1 MIRFKSIAIATAV
14 AIGVAVCAMPAQ
26 TASAVTSAALSIV
39 PKKNYTVEPGK
50 SIKDTL
56 VIRNLDRDKPLK
68 LSMRVIDFS
77 FTDDGGTPKLFLDK
91 NAPQTTWSLKPFLT
105 IPKTVTIPPMTS
117 KTVNMGV
124 AIPKGHG
131 GGSYYSAIVY
141 SSGDPTDGGNVG
153 LNASG
158 VTLVFAQVPGKVSEN
173 LKLERFGAY
182 YSGANGNNEGYVFFA
197 GSEPE
202 MMAYTL
208 KNSGNVTQ
216 SPVGSITLTDM
227 FGRERTIS
235 DINPNGSLALIDQT
249 RTFTACIKLT
259 EEKVNLNGAN
269 TSTKTC
275 TSDGLWPG
283 IYSAKLDIFYGWNG
297 NKTQELTG
305 SALFIYM
312 PWWAIIILIAVI
324 ALLVFY
330 VRKVVLFFRGK
341 MNKPR
346 RSQSTRRR

>member
-1 MIRFKSIAIATAV
+1 MNRFKSIVLATVV
-14 AIGVAVCAMPAQ
+14 ALGAAVCVIPVQ
-26 TASAVTSAALSIV
+26 PASAASSAALSIV
-39 PKKNYTVEPGK
+39 PKKNYTIEPGK
-50 SIKDTL
+50 TIKDTL
-56 VIRNLDRDKPLK
+56 VIRNLDRSEPLS
-68 LSMRVIDFS
+68 LTLRVIDFT

-105 IPKTVTIPPMTS
+105 VPKTVKIPPKTS
-117 KTVNMGV
+117 KTVNMSV
-124 AIPKGHG
+124 AIPKDHG

-158 VTLVFAQVPGKVSEN
+158 VTLVFAQVAGDASES

-182 YSGANGNNEGYVFFA
+182 YSGANGNKEGYVFFA

-216 SPVGSITLTDM
+216 SPVGSITIRDM

-235 DINPNGSLALIDQT
+235 EINPNNSLALIDQT
-249 RTFTACIKLT
+249 RTFTACIKTT
-259 EEKVNLNGAN
+259 EQEVNLNGAS
-269 TSTKTC
+269 TKTKTC

-297 NKTQELTG
+297 NKTQELSGT
-305 SALFIYM
+305 ALFIYM

-324 ALLVFY
+324 VFLVY
-330 VRKVVLFFRGK
+330 HVRKIVLAIRSK
-341 MNKPR
+341 TARAR
-346 RSQSTRRR
+346 RPKNTRRR